1 MNIHMAT
8 LPRVIQIQIAQPRG
22 PEMGSRGRNQGRPK
36 HERKVKLMK
45 NRSSLKIFT
54 TVLSVLACC
63 AFLQTMQA
71 QLPPE
76 IPGNPDGCYP
86 AFTTAEGCN
95 ALHQL
100 LGGIGNTAVGW
111 YSNFL
116 AGDASFNTSVGAGTL
131 ALTSRTGAGTD
142 GNSNTAVGTAAM
154 ILNLSGSQN
163 VAVGTNALVN
173 NLTGSGN
180 NAVGSFA
187 LYNNDS
193 SGLGHA
199 NGNNAFGNFALTSNV
214 DGTTNS
220 AFGDAALFSNINAR
234 ENTAIGNAALFNNDS
249 SGNGFASFNTAVGTG
264 ALFSNTDGGSNTAVG
279 AFALASNDTGNSN
292 TAVGVSALPV
302 NVSGIENTA
311 IGGAAL
317 FTNEDGSHNVAVGQA
332 ALSNNTH
339 GSNNV
344 AVGEFAGL
352 AVTTS
357 NNVICI
363 GDNVQGQDLSDS
375 CFIGNIFNAMS
386 PSGSA
391 VFIDA
396 NNRLGT
402 ITSSKRFKEE
412 IEPMDEVSGVLFT
425 LKPVTFRYKKEI
437 DPAGTQQLGLVAE
450 DVEKVNPNLVVRD
463 KEGKPY
469 SVRYDQVNAMLLNE
483 FLKEHRKVEKL
494 EATVAE
500 QQASFQSKL
509 AEQEKQ

>member
-1 MNIHMAT
+1 MK
-8 LPRVIQIQIAQPRG
+8 
-22 PEMGSRGRNQGRPK
+22 EK
-36 HERKVKLMK
+36 RKIKLMK
-45 NRSSLKIFT
+45 TRLKIFT
-54 TVLSVLACC
+54 SILSVLACC
-63 AFLQTMQA
+63 AFLPTMQA

-116 AGDASFNTSVGAGTL
+116 AGDASFNTALGAGTL

-154 ILNLSGSQN
+154 KLNLSGSQN

-311 IGGAAL
+311 VGGAAL
-317 FTNEDGSHNVAVGQA
+317 FTNMDGSHNIAVGQA
-332 ALSNNTH
+332 ALSNNTS
-339 GSNNV
+339 GSNNI

-357 NNVICI
+357 NNVIAI
-363 GDNVQGQDLSDS
+363 GVQGQDISDS
-375 CFIGNIFNAMS
+375 CFIGNIFNAMA

-402 ITSSKRFKEE
+402 ITSSKRFKEDIKPIGKSSE
-412 IEPMDEVSGVLFT
+412 ALLE

-437 DPAGTQQLGLVAE
+437 DPAARSQFGLVAE
-450 DVEKVNPNLVVRD
+450 EVEKVNPDLVVRD

-469 SVRYDQVNAMLLNE
+469 SVRYDQINAMLLNE
-483 FLKEHRKVEKL
+483 FLKEHHQMQDLKAIVG
-494 EATVAE
+494 E
-500 QQASFQSKL
+500 QQ
-509 AEQEKQ
+509 KQIEALTAGLQKVSAQLEVNKPAPQVVANEP